1 MNRLLRAQFRRA
13 DVKGWTMTTQT
24 SYSTAQLQAMD
35 HAHYLHPFTDH
46 KDLGARGTRIIERAE
61 GVYLWDSDGNKVL
74 DGMAGLWCV
83 SIGYGRPELADAAY
97 KQMLELPYYNSF
109 FQCANPPAVKLASAI
124 AAIAPEHMNH
134 VFFTGSGSEAN
145 DTVLRMVRR
154 YWDLKGK
161 PSKKT
166 IIGRINGYHGS
177 TVAGASLGGMS
188 AMHEQGD
195 LPIPGIVHI
204 AQPYWY
210 GEGGDMSPDEFGLWA
225 ARELEA
231 KILEVGED
239 KVAAFIAEPIQGAGG
254 VVIPPDTYWPEI
266 KRILARYDI
275 LLVIDEVICG
285 FGRTGEWF
293 GSQYYDLKPDLMS
306 IAKGMTSGY
315 LPMGGVIVGERVAET
330 LIEHGGEFFHGYTY
344 SGHPVAAAVG
354 LKNLEILRDEKIV
367 EYVKHEAAPYLQRKI
382 TQLAQHPL
390 VGEVRGVGLLGAIE
404 LVSNKA
410 TRERFTEKGMAGTI
424 CRDMCVRNGLVM
436 RAVGDTMIMSPPL
449 IIKPAEIDELVAK
462 IWLALDMTAKQL
474 GIATAAQ

>member
-1 MNRLLRAQFRRA
+1 
-13 DVKGWTMTTQT
+13 MTTQT

-46 KDLGARGTRIIERAE
+46 KDLGARGARIIERAE

-83 SIGYGRPELADAAY
+83 NVGYGRVELADAAY
-97 KQMLELPYYNSF
+97 RQMLELPYYNSF
-109 FQCANPPAVKLASAI
+109 FQCANPPAIKLASAI
-124 AAIAPEHMNH
+124 AAIAPAHMNH
-134 VFFTGSGSEAN
+134 VFFTGSGSESN

-161 PSKKT
+161 PDKKT

-188 AMHEQGD
+188 VMHEQGD

-204 AQPYWY
+204 PQPYWF
-210 GEGGDMSPDEFGLWA
+210 GEGGDMTPDEFGLWA
-225 ARELEA
+225 ARQLEA
-231 KILEVGED
+231 KIQEVGED

-254 VVIPPDTYWPEI
+254 VIIPPDTYWPEI
-266 KRILARYDI
+266 KRILARHEI

-293 GSQYYDLKPDLMS
+293 GSQYYDLKPDLMP

-367 EYVKHEAAPYLQRKI
+367 EYVKQEAAPYLQSKI
-382 TQLAQHPL
+382 AQLAEHPL
-390 VGEVRGVGLLGAIE
+390 VGEVRGAGLLGAIE

-410 TRERFTEKGMAGTI
+410 TRERFAEKGMAGTI

-449 IIKPAEIDELVAK
+449 IIKPAEIDELVTK
-462 IWLALDMTAKQL
+462 IWQALDMTAEQL
-474 GIATAAQ
+474 GVAIPTR